1 MGFDLRRISELIVIH
16 GRVARVVIAEVKG
29 SSPREVG
36 ASMMVWNG
44 GQEGT
49 IGGGT
54 LEWEASKRALDGD
67 RISRHA
73 LGPELGQCC
82 GGAVTLVTEVYDATR
97 ISEISNNVWVR
108 GKGDQPIAIKRI
120 LSEARREGA
129 QVLPQFVDDWFIEP
143 IAKPTRQIWIWGAGH
158 VGRAMVG
165 MMHPFPELELTWI
178 DTSRER
184 FPNEVAEDINVLYH
198 ADPAEFVKHAPAT
211 AEHLVL
217 TYSHALDLELC
228 HRLLGRSFGFAG
240 LIGSKSKWARFR
252 NRLEQL
258 GHDTAQI
265 NQITCPIGQ
274 KSLGKHPQAIA
285 VGVTAALLSSGLTNE
300 LRKDRVA

>member
-1 MGFDLRRISELIVIH
+1 MGFELCRISELIAIH

-36 ASMMVWNG
+36 ASMIVWDN

-82 GGAVTLVTEVYDATR
+82 GGAVTLVTEVYDAKR
-97 ISEISNNVWVR
+97 IAEIEGNVWAR
-108 GKGDQPIAIKRI
+108 GEGAQPIAITRI
-120 LSEARREGA
+120 LSNSRREGTEIK
-129 QVLPQFVDDWFIEP
+129 PQLLDNWLIEP

-184 FPNEVAEDINVLYH
+184 FPHEVAGDINVLYH
-198 ADPAEFVKHAPAT
+198 ADPSEFVKHSQAT

-228 HRLLGRSFGFAG
+228 HRLLGHGFSFAG

-252 NRLEQL
+252 SRLAQL
-258 GHDTAQI
+258 GHDATKI
-265 NQITCPIGQ
+265 NEITCPIGQ

-285 VGVTAALLSSGLTNE
+285 VGVTAALLSNGLTRE

>member
-1 MGFDLRRISELIVIH
+1 MGFDLRRISELIAIH

-36 ASMMVWNG
+36 ASMIVWNG

-54 LEWEASKRALDGD
+54 LEWEASKHALDGD

-97 ISEISNNVWVR
+97 ISEIDSNVWVR
-108 GKGDQPIAIKRI
+108 GRGVQPIAITRI

-129 QVLPQFVDDWFIEP
+129 QVLPQLVDDWFIEP

-228 HRLLGRSFGFAG
+228 HRLLGRGFGFAG